1 LALCT
6 PSGAQHKKEEKS
18 MSFAIKI
25 QPIVCLALAVMLA
38 TFGLTVKKRNSP
50 VITNLNDINP

>member
-6 PSGAQHKKEEKS
+6 PSGARPKKEEKR
-18 MSFAIKI
+18 MSFAII
-25 QPIVCLALAVMLA
+25 QPIVCLSVMLA